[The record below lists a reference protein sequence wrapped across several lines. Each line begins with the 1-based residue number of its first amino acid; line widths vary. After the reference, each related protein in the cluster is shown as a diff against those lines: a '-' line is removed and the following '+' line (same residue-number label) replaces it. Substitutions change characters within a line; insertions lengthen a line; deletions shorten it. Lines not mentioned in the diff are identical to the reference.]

1 MLSYSISPLKY
12 LKAGNLSTEIPS
24 FISDD
29 EKNIDKK
36 TLKSFGE
43 EWTKFSH
50 FSDEEIKNAGEQYFD
65 IVTAEMVNENS
76 FVLDV
81 GCGTGRWA
89 KYLSPKVKFIEAID
103 PSSAVF
109 SACKF
114 LENTNNIRVTQ
125 ASVDNIPFEDK
136 SFDFV
141 FSLGVLHHIPDAQ
154 QALNNAVKKLKDKGY
169 FLLYLYYNL
178 ENRGLLYKMIFHIV
192 NLKRKFISQLPSSIK
207 TFVCDMIAF
216 VVYFPLVCFATFI
229 KFLFPNKKWYSK
241 IPLSYY
247 IGKSFTIIRNDA
259 LDRFGTPLEKRFSKK
274 QILNMMTEAGL
285 SGIIFSEN
293 EPFWHA
299 IGKKIV

>member
-1 MLSYSISPLKY
+1 MLSYSIPPLKY
-12 LKAGNLSTEIPS
+12 LKAENLSIEIPS

-36 TLKSFGE
+36 TLLSFGE
-43 EWTKFSH
+43 EWSKFSR
-50 FSDEEIKNAGEQYFD
+50 FSEEEIQNAGEQYFD
-65 IVTAEMVNENS
+65 IVIEKMLNENS

-109 SACKF
+109 SACRF
-114 LENTNNIRVTQ
+114 LENTNNIRVAQ
-125 ASVDNIPFEDK
+125 AGVDSIPFEDK

-141 FSLGVLHHIPDAQ
+141 FSLGVLHHIPNTQ
-154 QALNNAVKKLKDKGY
+154 QALNNAVKKLKHGGY

-178 ENRGLLYKMIFHIV
+178 DNRGLLYKMIFYIV
-192 NLKRKFISQLPSSIK
+192 DLKRKFISQLPSPVK
-207 TFVCDMIAF
+207 MFVCDIIAF
-216 VVYFPLVCFATFI
+216 VVYLPLVYFSTLI
-229 KFLFPNKKWYSK
+229 KLLFPRKKWYSK

-247 IGKSFTIIRNDA
+247 ISKSFTIIRNDA

-285 SGIIFSEN
+285 NEIIFSEN
-293 EPFWHA
+293 EPYWHA